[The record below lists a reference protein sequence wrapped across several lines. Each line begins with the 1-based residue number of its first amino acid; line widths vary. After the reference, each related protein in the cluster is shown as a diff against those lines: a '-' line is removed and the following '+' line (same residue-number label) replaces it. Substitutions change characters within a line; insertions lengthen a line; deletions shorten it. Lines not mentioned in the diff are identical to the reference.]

1 MPPRLPIPQ
10 GLRTLSLCLR
20 PTPPST
26 TTPALSHLPLI
37 QTANVSQKTKVKRK
51 ENKRR
56 MKQDPYGWAQ
66 TQQRKNANLRR
77 RAELEAERKEAWG
90 SPIHG
95 VTTPF
100 VESFDSG
107 GQAPLSTPPV
117 DGDGNPLSPP
127 HELPTSQ
134 HIANYLLSK
143 KEISQAIKQSKHLT
157 SPIEDD
163 LGVADRGTSKSA
175 LKKHEENAK
184 NARIALQRITDL
196 NNGSAKDKK
205 HANKRRCIETFG
217 RHVTD
222 VVLPHA
228 APHPSI
234 GDPQEP
240 KPVRAGPDTGSSEV
254 QIAILTAKIRA
265 VALALEGH
273 KGYKDKNNKRS
284 LRLLLHKRQRLLKYM
299 EKKERGSE
307 RWQFMLKTLGITP
320 ACWKNQ
326 IEV

>member
-1 MPPRLPIPQ
+1 MPPRLPVPQ

-20 PTPPST
+20 PAPPST
-26 TTPALSHLPLI
+26 TTSALSHLSLI
-37 QTANVSQKTKVKRK
+37 QTANVSQKTKDKRK
-51 ENKRR
+51 EMKRR

-95 VTTPF
+95 ITTPF

-117 DGDGNPLSPP
+117 DGDGNPLEPP
-127 HELPTSQ
+127 HELPTSK

-143 KEISQAIKQSKHLT
+143 DEIQQAIEQSKRLT
-157 SPIEDD
+157 KPLDD
-163 LGVADRGTSKSA
+163 DSSIDLE
-175 LKKHEENAK
+175 KHEENAQK
-184 NARIALQRITDL
+184 ALIALQRITDL
-196 NNGSAKDKK
+196 NNGSAKDRK

-222 VVLPHA
+222 VTLDHA

-234 GDPQEP
+234 GDEQNP

-254 QIAILTAKIRA
+254 QIAILTSKIRA
-265 VALALEGH
+265 LALALEGH